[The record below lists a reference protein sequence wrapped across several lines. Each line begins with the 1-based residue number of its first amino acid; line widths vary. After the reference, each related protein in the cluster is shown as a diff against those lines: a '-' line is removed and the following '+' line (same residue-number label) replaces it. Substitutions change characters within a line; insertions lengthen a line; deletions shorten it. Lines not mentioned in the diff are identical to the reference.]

1 MRAGRCTVVGK
12 FALRVINNSNLK
24 SFFEESA
31 FSICA
36 CVFKS
41 NICKVF
47 LVLLMGKIQRQV
59 NPKESSRIIITCN
72 FKSSIITH
80 MHHSYQQITWLNQ
93 VDFCQIMH
101 GLEFKKNKTKTQKT
115 QTKTSYTGLI

>member
-1 MRAGRCTVVGK
+1 MVGK
-12 FALRVINNSNLK
+12 FALCVINNSDLK

-47 LVLLMGKIQRQV
+47 LVLLRGKIQRQV
-59 NPKESSRIIITCN
+59 NPKESSRIIIICN
-72 FKSSIITH
+72 FKSSVIIH
-80 MHHSYQQITWLNQ
+80 MHHSYKQITCL
-93 VDFCQIMH
+93 
-101 GLEFKKNKTKTQKT
+101 TK
-115 QTKTSYTGLI
+115 